1 MSKRRPRGAASNKKG
16 ALDRLTGDEAA
27 TVLRFFLER
36 HPKLTK
42 EVEALAKS
50 VLGDVSIEDIADQV
64 EDAVGALDLDDLN
77 SRAGRHRYGYV
88 EPSQGAVDLVD
99 EAVMPFIKDIKRRA
113 EAGQHAAALNTCA
126 GVVLGLYRLRD
137 NDRDEFLGW
146 APDAPD
152 EMAGEAVVTLRKALR
167 ATKTPRGAHQPS
179 ASLPAVVRETAP
191 EWADMLDRCWRRP
204 A

>member
-16 ALDRLTGDEAA
+16 ALDRLTGDKAA

-88 EPSQGAVDLVD
+88 EPSQAAVDLV
-99 EAVMPFIKDIKRRA
+99 EEVVMPFIEDIKRRA

-126 GVVLGLYRLRD
+126 GVVLGLYRLRNND
-137 NDRDEFLGW
+137 NDPFLGW
-146 APDAPD
+146 AVDSPD
-152 EMAGEAVVTLRKALR
+152 EMAGEAVVTLCKTLRKAK
-167 ATKTPRGAHQPS
+167 AARGGSESTAK
-179 ASLPAVVRETAP
+179 LPAIFRETAP
-191 EWADMLDRCWRRP
+191 EWAEMLERCWRRSL
-204 A
+204 